1 MDPFSITVGAVA
13 LTQLATKIAVTL
25 KDTYQ
30 AYHSAPK
37 DMLEIADQITLVA
50 GLVDVFAKS
59 LDGTGRK
66 FPKTFQEHATNLV
79 RQVSPTS

>member
-1 MDPFSITVGAVA
+1 MDPFSITVGAAA
-13 LTQLATKIAVTL
+13 LAHLATKIAATL

-37 DMLEIADQITLVA
+37 DILEIADQITLVA

-59 LDGTGRK
+59 IDGPGRK

-79 RQVSPTS
+79 CQVSPTF